1 MSGHTWFSS
10 EPKCVLNWK
19 TETLSQLVLCDVA
32 ISDTGTNQRL
42 KVIYACNCFAG
53 FEHSRLSGVKLQN
66 V

>member
-1 MSGHTWFSS
+1 M
-10 EPKCVLNWK
+10 LNWK